1 MHLASPRPTKRIH
14 VIQGEYQVVDDPD
27 VVLTTVLGSCV
38 AACLRDPEARVGG
51 MNHFLLPGDI
61 ESLRNGD
68 AERAGVHLMELLVNG
83 LLKRGAR
90 RERLEG
96 KLFGGARMMEGLSD
110 IGAKNAAF
118 AKGFLTNEGIRVVAE
133 ALGGTRGRRVEFFP
147 ISGQARQIFLSGGDA
162 ASVASERPVR
172 RLPPTGSV
180 ELF

>member
-1 MHLASPRPTKRIH
+1 MSSASPRPKKIH
-14 VIQGEYQVVDDPD
+14 IIQGEYQVVDDPS

-51 MNHFLLPGDI
+51 MNHFLLPGDV
-61 ESLRNGD
+61 ESFRNGD
-68 AERAGVHLMELLVNG
+68 AERAGAHLMELLVNG

-118 AKGFLTNEGIRVVAE
+118 ARKFLTNEGIRVVAE

-147 ISGQARQIFLSGGDA
+147 VSGQARQIFLSGGDEVSA
-162 ASVASERPVR
+162 VGERLVR
-172 RLPPTGSV
+172 RTPPAGAV